1 MKDPN
6 TYCVIMAGGIG
17 TRFWPMSTTQHP
29 KQFHDV
35 LGTGKT
41 LLQQTFER
49 LLQITSPEKI
59 YVITD
64 QIYTELVLKQLPEI
78 SKDQIIEE
86 PVGMNTAP
94 CALYSALKIEK
105 LDSDAK
111 ILVCPSD
118 HLILNENKFAEK
130 VNLALKNL
138 DKEDGL
144 YTLGIQPT
152 RPDTGYGYIQFIE
165 EENEIKQVKT
175 FTEKP
180 DKELAEQFLMS
191 GDFLWNS
198 GIFIWKAGTILKAF
212 EEYLPDM
219 YQSLKNIQKDIDSE
233 NEEQAVRKV
242 YPTLQKISIDN
253 GIMEK
258 CRKVFVI
265 PANFGW
271 SDLGTWSSLYENMD
285 RDRQR
290 NAVSGKLVK
299 MYDAKGNIV
308 QIKGRKAAV
317 IEGLNNYIVIDTP
330 HALLICPLSSDQ
342 EIKKYVNDLKLS
354 KGEKFI

>member
-130 VNLALKNL
+130 VNLALNNL
-138 DKEDGL
+138 DKEEGL

-317 IEGLNNYIVIDTP
+317 IAVSYTHLRAHGD
-330 HALLICPLSSDQ
+330 
-342 EIKKYVNDLKLS
+342 
-354 KGEKFI
+354 